1 MFGGRGRGPERGRFC
16 DAICSLFRV
25 FPLADDAN
33 LLKRRA
39 RRRLVGAIAL
49 VVLIVV
55 VLPVILDQQPRPVPQ
70 TLTVKF
76 PGREGGP
83 LKPGVPPPLQSPAA
97 PQKGESTRAAKE
109 PPSKA
114 TQTEAEPRPRAAK
127 KENARSADK
136 ERANT
141 QVAEARRAQAL
152 LNDEGFVVPLGAFT
166 NPDNAKQVQDRA
178 ASAGIKSYTESVK
191 GQQGE
196 QTRVRAGPF
205 ASRDAAEKARD
216 RLKSLGL
223 EVGQVA
229 QR

>member
-1 MFGGRGRGPERGRFC
+1 MQFAAYLG
-16 DAICSLFRV
+16 S

-70 TLTVKF
+70 ALTVQI
-76 PGREGGP
+76 PGQDGGP
-83 LKPGVPPPLQSPAA
+83 FKTRVLPPLQSPPVA
-97 PQKGESTRAAKE
+97 PQKGESTQAAKDA
-109 PPSKA
+109 SNRA
-114 TQTEAEPRPRAAK
+114 TQAEPEPASRSRAPNKEGAK
-127 KENARSADK
+127 
-136 ERANT
+136 T

-166 NPDNAKQVQDRA
+166 NPDNAKQVQERA

-205 ASRDAAEKARD
+205 ASRGAAEKARD
-216 RLKSLGL
+216 KLKSLGL

>member
-1 MFGGRGRGPERGRFC
+1 M
-16 DAICSLFRV
+16 
-25 FPLADDAN
+25 ADDAN

-70 TLTVKF
+70 ALTVQI
-76 PGREGGP
+76 PGQDGGP
-83 LKPGVPPPLQSPAA
+83 FRTRVLPPLQSPPDT
-97 PQKGESTRAAKE
+97 PQKSESTQAAKDR
-109 PPSKA
+109 A
-114 TQTEAEPRPRAAK
+114 IQAEPEPASRSRAPK
-127 KENARSADK
+127 KESARTADK
-136 ERANT
+136 ERAKT

-152 LNDEGFVVPLGAFT
+152 LNDEGFVVPLGTFT

-178 ASAGIKSYTESVK
+178 DSAGIKSYTEGVK
-191 GQQGE
+191 SQQGE

-205 ASRDAAEKARD
+205 ASRDAAERARD

>member
-1 MFGGRGRGPERGRFC
+1 
-16 DAICSLFRV
+16 
-25 FPLADDAN
+25 LADDAN

-55 VLPVILDQQPRPVPQ
+55 VLPVVLDQQPRPVPQ
-70 TLTVKF
+70 ALTVQI
-76 PGREGGP
+76 PAQDGGP
-83 LKPGVPPPLQSPAA
+83 FKTRVLPLLQSSAA
-97 PQKGESTRAAKE
+97 TPQKSEATQAAKE
-109 PPSKA
+109 PSNRG
-114 TQTEAEPRPRAAK
+114 TQAEPEPASRSRAPR
-127 KENARSADK
+127 KESARTADK
-136 ERANT
+136 ERAKT

-166 NPDNAKQVQDRA
+166 NPDNAKLVQDRA